1 MSVTKDLDDVV
12 CALKMDGV
20 FNQQQPK
27 PIESG
32 LNKVIPYSKS
42 FKNEPSYAIVG
53 QTIKD
58 YQNKCKKKQDS
69 TVIVGIINERCQPKY
84 VYRYGD
90 KKKRFKERGLSIA
103 QVSKKGQLAVTG
115 NVQKFKNN
123 CKIKSDDILAF
134 QLKVSGAIRW
144 WRYYDVKGK
153 RDFGTAIQLSSYN
166 SSSILIAGETQTPYL
181 EEGSSDNQF
190 GKDAFLL
197 EVDKQNGAQTRFEV
211 FGLELGTDNGALNY
225 GKDVTGNIDLHL
237 TRDKNAVV
245 MMGNTEYP
253 NFSPNNSKKKYPYL
267 VERYETIEEV
277 CVDMETEIKKRTYK
291 IKINKVTIDKID
303 VKPEKI
309 RVNTIKQ
316 DVKHKVPC
324 PKETR
329 QPTDSPTW
337 FVCNF

>member
-1 MSVTKDLDDVV
+1 M
-12 CALKMDGV
+12 
-20 FNQQQPK
+20 
-27 PIESG
+27 
-32 LNKVIPYSKS
+32 
-42 FKNEPSYAIVG
+42 
-53 QTIKD
+53 
-58 YQNKCKKKQDS
+58 
-69 TVIVGIINERCQPKY
+69 
-84 VYRYGD
+84 
-90 KKKRFKERGLSIA
+90 
-103 QVSKKGQLAVTG
+103 
-115 NVQKFKNN
+115 
-123 CKIKSDDILAF
+123 
-134 QLKVSGAIRW
+134 
-144 WRYYDVKGK
+144 
-153 RDFGTAIQLSSYN
+153 
-166 SSSILIAGETQTPYL
+166 IAGETQTPYL

-291 IKINKVTIDKID
+291 IKVNKVTIDKID

-329 QPTDSPTW
+329 QPTDSPSAAPTA
-337 FVCNF
+337 FPTDYPTNEPTRFSPTSTPTKFEPTTADTPAPTKPPVPTYTLGPKPTPAPILTEPPVQKLTKGPIQSAPVQLATPNPNPAPISKPPAILSNDNKN